1 MNLTVCLLQNID
13 GLDYRKNFFL
23 FLSNTGGKEIT
34 QTALDSWNRGKE
46 REKISVMDLEHL
58 SKLLCLM
65 RSLAKSTRLCSCAFL
80 LVVNAGKLGP
90 RDRSQAQLTGAT
102 WSDNNTE

>member
-1 MNLTVCLLQNID
+1 MDCDWSVNLTDCLLQNID
-13 GLDYRKNFFL
+13 GVDYRKNIFL

-65 RSLAKSTRLCSCAFL
+65 RSYMILLQLLLGLLMRRVVCST
-80 LVVNAGKLGP
+80 AG
-90 RDRSQAQLTGAT
+90 
-102 WSDNNTE
+102 

>member
-1 MNLTVCLLQNID
+1 MAKNVENESDDLVPVEEGSKLTKM
-13 GLDYRKNFFL
+13 LDKL
-23 FLSNTGGKEIT
+23 GVT
-34 QTALDSWNRGKE
+34 QTREDEKE
-46 REKISVMDLEHL
+46 F
-58 SKLLCLM
+58 LM
-65 RSLAKSTRLCSCAFL
+65 AKEDHFAHGGEEGLAKSTRLRSCAFL